1 MSPVLIYAPTNF
13 TSVGFWHVLQEV
25 GQTVQLPCNP
35 CIFPYPIHTNNKF
48 MSSHLKMNIMCAI
61 LHQLKKASNTNYS
74 VYVIHLLGYTTTIYL
89 VHRFCKLA
97 WFLYWSK
104 DQQKSVIVNGAETSA
119 PTRYSSDGN
128 KLLTCFNILRSNHK
142 HDISDIN
149 FGIAG
154 QMVQPSKFD
163 VPAVALE
170 VRFGFLQGSASPRS
184 NADASGAP
192 QAANTNQNINA
203 SVNTI
208 DSGLGNSSDTLN
220 QSVVHPDQ
228 TLGHVSS
235 PAAAHNPGL
244 NSLST
249 ISYSTNA
256 SPVSVSSP
264 DQSLVSESSLS
275 GDEIGQLHYEAER
288 LENSIINEFLDPHPS
303 SPVSL
308 THDQTG
314 QFDPPETDYQEG
326 SWLWDMVN
334 DAQFDQLMSDYEGHS
349 FLRENMGGR
358 EEDLNNFIQELEL
371 QLDNQGNPDD
381 IFDPAV
387 SASSDNQGSVV
398 TYSPLASSNLDSRQ
412 SQNSDVPLVPGSEP
426 DYQLT
431 QSSISTVSSISSR
444 ERDFRN
450 FGDRFDAEHIHEFGV
465 YPDAY
470 IDYSFSTAS
479 QVSSPEVQSPLDES
493 FPSPTLRGEVEEARL
508 VIQHNMAQLHRCQ
521 DTETEQIVP
530 DHTESAAM
538 DYVDNLDTMLRAEP
552 PLQTSDRSL
561 TFQEESEEDIFLQR
575 PHSWET
581 NPENEVDRMAI
592 ALNLEYLDYELFTED
607 SVLSLDVLHTRAD
620 IANDRLIQ
628 EHEHEVEAGGQ
639 ISDNPDLLVSDID
652 ANAIIADGI
661 WETYLL
667 EQEYRTNPE
676 GFPVL
681 IGNQYGNYIS
691 IEEDFGVDIDEI
703 HSTAQAQDLAFIRSY
718 ELSHDWIHPF
728 QPP

>member
-1 MSPVLIYAPTNF
+1 
-13 TSVGFWHVLQEV
+13 
-25 GQTVQLPCNP
+25 
-35 CIFPYPIHTNNKF
+35 
-48 MSSHLKMNIMCAI
+48 MNIICAI
-61 LHQLKKASNTNYS
+61 FHQSKKASNTNYS
-74 VYVIHLLGYTTTIYL
+74 VYVIHLLGYTITIYL
-89 VHRFCKLA
+89 VLRSCKLA
-97 WFLYWSK
+97 WFLYWLK
-104 DQQKSVIVNGAETSA
+104 DRHRSVIVYGADTPAS
-119 PTRYSSDGN
+119 TQYNLDGN
-128 KLLTCFNILRSNHK
+128 KLLTCFNGLRSNHK
-142 HDISDIN
+142 YDVSGIN

-163 VPAVALE
+163 VPDIALE
-170 VRFGFLQGSASPRS
+170 VRFGFLQGSDSPRS
-184 NADASGAP
+184 SADVSGAP
-192 QAANTNQNINA
+192 QAANTNQNTNT

-208 DSGLGNSSDTLN
+208 DSGFGNSSDTLN

-228 TLGHVSS
+228 TLEHVPS
-235 PAAAHNPGL
+235 PATTQHPRL

-249 ISYSTNA
+249 ISHSTNTNPA
-256 SPVSVSSP
+256 SVPSP

-308 THDQTG
+308 IHDQSG
-314 QFDPPETDYQEG
+314 QFDTPEADYQEG

-381 IFDPAV
+381 IFDPEISV
-387 SASSDNQGSVV
+387 SSHSQGSVV
-398 TYSPLASSNLDSRQ
+398 AYSPLASSDLESRQ
-412 SQNSDVPLVPGSEP
+412 SQSSDVPLVPGSEL
-426 DYQLT
+426 DYQPT
-431 QSSISTVSSISSR
+431 QSSTSTVSSISSR

-470 IDYSFSTAS
+470 IDYSFSTVS
-479 QVSSPEVQSPLDES
+479 QASSPEDQSPLDES
-493 FPSPTLRGEVEEARL
+493 FSSPTPGGEVEEARL
-508 VIQHNMAQLHRCQ
+508 VVQHNLAQLHRYQ

-530 DHTESAAM
+530 DHVESVAT
-538 DYVDNLDTMLRAEP
+538 DYADNLNTMLRAEP
-552 PLQTSDRSL
+552 PLQAIDRSL
-561 TFQEESEEDIFLQR
+561 TLQEEAEEDIFLQR
-575 PHSWET
+575 PHNWET
-581 NPENEVDRMAI
+581 NPESKVDPTAI
-592 ALNLEYLDYELFTED
+592 ALNLEYLDHELSIED
-607 SVLSLDVLHTRAD
+607 NVLSLDVLHTRAD

-628 EHEHEVEAGGQ
+628 EYEHEIEAGGQ
-639 ISDNPDLLVSDID
+639 TSDNPDLLVSDID
-652 ANAIIADGI
+652 ANAIIADGV

-681 IGNQYGNYIS
+681 IGNQYGNFIS
-691 IEEDFGVDIDEI
+691 IEEDYGVDIDEI
-703 HSTAQAQDLAFIRSY
+703 HSIAQAQDLSFIRSY